1 MSGVTAKPDT
11 LQDLERRQD
20 EVLAELTA
28 LEKQLDDLLAQLSPA
43 TTGVAANVVSPP
55 AIEPRRTLAA

>member
-1 MSGVTAKPDT
+1 MSGVAAKPDT

-43 TTGVAANVVSPP
+43 ANNAP
-55 AIEPRRTLAA
+55 ATNVPGFEPRRNMAA